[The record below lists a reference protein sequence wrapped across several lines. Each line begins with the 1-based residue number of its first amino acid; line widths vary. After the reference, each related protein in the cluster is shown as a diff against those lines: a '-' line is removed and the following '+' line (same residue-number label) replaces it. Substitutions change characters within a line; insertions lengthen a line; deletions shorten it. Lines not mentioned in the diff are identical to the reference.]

1 MTLPSIL
8 KSKDIL
14 GDFWGGT
21 ASMFVALPAAI
32 AFGVT
37 IYAVLGGHYA
47 AYGAI
52 AGILGVAAIGIV
64 APLLGG
70 TNRLISAPSAPA
82 AAVMSAF
89 ALEYLSHGIHSNI
102 IFIMLMVVAL
112 LAGLFQI
119 GFGIIGLGRL
129 IKYMPFPVVSG
140 YLSGIGL
147 YIIVSQAPNFL
158 GSPPELSFLES
169 LKNPF
174 SWEWESLTIGAATIF
189 TMIFANKFFRTLPS
203 VITALAIGIMTYFLL
218 TLIDPS
224 LLNINNPFIIGPLGG
239 SEGID
244 FIQTLTGRFEEL
256 SQLSYENIS
265 VLFFPALTL
274 AALLS
279 IDTLKTCVVLD
290 SMTHSFHDS
299 NKELIA
305 QGTGNIAATL
315 IGGMPGSGTMGA
327 SLVNISSGAS
337 SRLSGLIEGVMAI
350 VAFVLLGTFIAWIPI
365 ASLAGILI
373 VIGLRMIDVRSIRL
387 LRSRKTALD
396 FFIIVAVA
404 VTALSVS
411 LIAAA
416 GVGVLLAIALYITQ
430 QIGASVVYRH
440 LDGLETRSK
449 LLRKPEEADLLSEKG
464 GDFSVYELHGS
475 LFFGTANQLYTMLQ
489 EDLRTKKYIILD
501 MKRVQTVDLTAAHIL
516 LQIKDILH
524 EKNGYLAL
532 SRLPHKLPT
541 GDDLENYF
549 NQVGL
554 LKHLSPIKIFD
565 DLDDAIEWAEN
576 KIIKESLI
584 EQKGEKLL
592 ELHDFDLFKER
603 SRDTLEE
610 IQNLVECRSFQKGEL
625 IYSKGNEKG
634 EIFLIRRGLVRI
646 MLPFE
651 ERKSV
656 HLSTIGQNN
665 FFGEFSFLEGSP
677 HYTDVIAAADTDLYV
692 ISREAFTGFS
702 ERHKKAAFHFMQSLA
717 TELAERLRLTRSE
730 LGAEVDV

>member
-1 MTLPSIL
+1 ML
-8 KSKDIL
+8 KSKNIL

-21 ASMFVALPAAI
+21 AAMFVALPSAI

-37 IYAVLGGHYA
+37 IYATLGGQYA

-52 AGILGVAAIGIV
+52 AGILGVAAIGII

-82 AAVMSAF
+82 AAVLSAF
-89 ALEYLSHGIHSNI
+89 AIQYVSLGIHPDL
-102 IFIMLMVVAL
+102 IFIMIMVVAL
-112 LAGLFQI
+112 FAGLFQI
-119 GFGIIGLGRL
+119 TFGMVGLGKL
-129 IKYMPFPVVSG
+129 IKYMPFTVVSG

-147 YIIVSQAPNFL
+147 YIIAAQTPKLL
-158 GSPPELSFLES
+158 GIIHEGHFWENIL
-169 LKNPF
+169 NPLLWQWT
-174 SWEWESLTIGAATIF
+174 SVIIGSITILA
-189 TMIFANKFFRTLPS
+189 MITANKIFKTIPA
-203 VITALAIGIMTYFLL
+203 VIVALAAGLCSYFLL
-218 TLIDPS
+218 SFTDPS
-224 LLNINNPFIIGPLGG
+224 LLNLNNPLIIGTLGG
-239 SEGID
+239 NGD
-244 FIQTLTGRFEEL
+244 MNFFPTLLQRL
-256 SQLSYENIS
+256 SDLTHLSLENLQL
-265 VLFFPALTL
+265 LFFPALTL

-279 IDTLKTCVVLD
+279 IDTLKTSVILD

-305 QGTGNIAATL
+305 QGCGNVTSTL

-327 SLVNISSGAS
+327 SLINISSGGT
-337 SRLSGLIEGVMAI
+337 SRLSGLIEGIMAI
-350 VAFVLLGTFIAWIPI
+350 AAYLLLGKFIAWIPI

-373 VIGLRMIDVRSIRL
+373 VIGARMIDTHSIQL
-387 LRSRKTALD
+387 LKSRKTALD
-396 FFIIVAVA
+396 FFIIVSVA
-404 VTALSVS
+404 ITALTVS

-430 QIGASVVYRH
+430 QIGTSVVYRH
-440 LDGLETRSK
+440 LDGLEVRSK
-449 LLRKPEEADLLSEKG
+449 LLRRTEESDILSERG
-464 GDFSVYELHGS
+464 GDFSLYELHGS

-501 MKRVQTVDLTAAHIL
+501 MKRVQTVDFTAAHIL

-541 GDDLENYF
+541 GDDLESYF

-554 LKHLSPIKIFD
+554 LKHLSPIKLFD

-576 KIIKESLI
+576 KIIKECMI
-584 EQKGEKLL
+584 EQKQEKLL
-592 ELHDFDLFKER
+592 ELRDFDLFKDRNE
-603 SRDTLEE
+603 DTLAE
-610 IQNLVECRSFQKGEL
+610 IQSLVQCRSFHKGES
-625 IYSKGNEKG
+625 IYTAGDPSG

-646 MLPFE
+646 MLPFDD
-651 ERKSV
+651 RKSV

-677 HYTDVIAAADTDLYV
+677 HYTNIVAASDTDLYV
-692 ISREAFTGFS
+692 ISREAF
-702 ERHKKAAFHFMQSLA
+702 AAFSQHHKRASYHFMQSLA
-717 TELAERLRLTRSE
+717 TELADRLRLTRSE